1 MCDIT
6 HLNNYIFNHKP
17 VLTQWLH
24 NYKKKFKKLSLNCVF
39 LKVSFLKTYCFEG
52 KKSNTCILH

>member
-52 KKSNTCILH
+52 KKI